1 MADDMT
7 PFADTSLKPR
17 RLRVLLNAAAGT
29 ASRSGGETLGEK
41 IAASFLAHG
50 IVAEIPAIAAG
61 GLAEAATQAREML
74 KQGALD
80 AVVAGGG
87 DGTISTVAGA
97 MAGTDYP
104 MGLLPLGTLNHFAR
118 DLNIPLDLDEA
129 VAVIVAGAT
138 RRVDVAEA
146 NGRIF
151 INNSSIGL
159 YPRMVLDRERQRHPN
174 MPKWLAMI
182 PAMLRTL
189 WNLPVRRLTI
199 TAAGRTETFRSP
211 CVFIGNNGYRLSGAA
226 VGERD
231 RLDEGR
237 LCLYIARSQGR
248 RALLGLVLRAL
259 LGWLDST
266 MDLQS
271 LAVASVAISSR
282 RKRLLA
288 SFDGE
293 IEIVRT
299 PIRYAI
305 KPGALR
311 VFAGAAP
318 RDRQ

>member
-1 MADDMT
+1 MADEMT
-7 PFADTSLKPR
+7 ALADSHLKPR

-29 ASRSGGETLGEK
+29 ASRCGGEALCRQIE
-41 IAASFLAHG
+41 ASFLAHG

-61 GLAEAATQAREML
+61 GLAEAAMQAREML

-87 DGTISTVAGA
+87 DGTISTVAGV
-97 MAGTDYP
+97 MAGTDCP

-129 VAVIVAGAT
+129 IATIAAGAT

-159 YPRMVLDRERQRHPN
+159 YPYMVLDRERRRHPG
-174 MPKWLAMI
+174 MPKWLATI

-189 WNLPVRRLTI
+189 RSLPMRRLTI

-211 CVFIGNNGYRLSGAA
+211 CVFVGNNDYRLTGAA

-231 RLDEGR
+231 RLDQGR
-237 LCLYIARSQGR
+237 MCLYVARSQHR

-259 LGWLDST
+259 LGWLDQAK
-266 MDLQS
+266 DLQS
-271 LAVASVAISSR
+271 LAAASVAIGSR

-299 PIRYAI
+299 PIRYTI
-305 KPGALR
+305 RPGALR

-318 RDRQ
+318 QGRR

>member
-7 PFADTSLKPR
+7 TLADSHLKPR

-29 ASRSGGETLGEK
+29 ASRCGGEALCEQ
-41 IAASFLAHG
+41 IEASFRAHG
-50 IVAEIPAIAAG
+50 IVAEIPAVPAG
-61 GLAEAATQAREML
+61 GLAEAVAQAREML

-80 AVVAGGG
+80 AIVAGGG
-87 DGTISTVAGA
+87 DGTISTVAGV

-129 VAVIVAGAT
+129 IAVIAAGAT

-159 YPRMVLDRERQRHPN
+159 YPRMVLDRERQRQPK

-211 CVFIGNNGYRLSGAA
+211 CVFVGNNNYRLTGAA

-231 RLDEGR
+231 QLDQGR
-237 LCLYIARSQGR
+237 LCLYIARSQR
-248 RALLGLVLRAL
+248 RLALLGLVLRAL
-259 LGWLDST
+259 LGWLDSAR
-266 MDLQS
+266 DLQS
-271 LAVASVAISSR
+271 LAVASVAIGSR

-299 PIRYAI
+299 PIRYSI
-305 KPGALR
+305 KPAALR
-311 VFAGAAP
+311 VFAGAGT
-318 RDRQ
+318 RGH